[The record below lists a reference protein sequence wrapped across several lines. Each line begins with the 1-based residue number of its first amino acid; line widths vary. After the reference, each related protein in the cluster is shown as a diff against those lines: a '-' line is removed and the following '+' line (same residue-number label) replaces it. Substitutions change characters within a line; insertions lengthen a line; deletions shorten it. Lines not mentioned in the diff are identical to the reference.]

1 MTREKGL
8 KMPNVVPIV
17 IVAAELDE
25 TVDALLMKLG
35 DGVIVVDDAGV
46 RCLTTTMARQILDA
60 HRASE
65 QARRDRDAADRQLAA
80 NQPNLAQ
87 LRVAALARQ
96 QAAWNDSPNS
106 DIPAIARVMAADP
119 ESRFNRNDRDLAEQ
133 LSGEIILHRLDP
145 NHQEQ

>member
-1 MTREKGL
+1 
-8 KMPNVVPIV
+8 MPNVVPIV

-60 HRASE
+60 HRAAE
-65 QARRDRDAADRQLAA
+65 KARRDRDAADRQLAEA
-80 NQPNLAQ
+80 EPNAAQRRVLALQ
-87 LRVAALARQ
+87 RQ

-106 DIPAIARVMAADP
+106 DIPAIARVLSSDP
-119 ESRFNRNDRDLAEQ
+119 ESRFNRNARDLDEQ
-133 LSGEIILHRLDP
+133 MNGEIILHRLTP
-145 NHQEQ
+145 NQQEQ